1 MPRLVLRETDNGC
14 FLTQGGQRAG
24 SQASQDP
31 TEIALTTATQK
42 RDTGDS
48 VLSVPVPGDGS
59 APGNLKKRPP
69 HPVPRTV
76 HESRQQNQRE
86 GSMEL
91 RLMPPGSR
99 RVGMISSKRAKTTE
113 VQTKQSTVESRVESA
128 SDVSD
133 VPIPLASC
141 NYSEMVLADSLPLSD
156 ETGDS
161 PVSDSKRKGLRE
173 RSSQQQKNPTLRGTG
188 SIAASSEA
196 KVSGGDRPA
205 ESNFSGAQEDEKKGS
220 HAAFQGSNPPLVSTS
235 NGWIESISSSS
246 FPGSLQPHTG
256 DGNCAA
262 RNNPQHTHN
271 ECHHEGATN
280 DVCNDREQVCAYVTA
295 TDMPD
300 ILKATSD
307 PPVVVS
313 ETRRRRHVCV
323 FPHRKGVPKSGP
335 TVPKRSSA
343 GERGDGTLIS
353 ERTETVAGD
362 SCAGHGLL
370 PAGGRNTGG
379 KNPRKGL
386 RVNPKKSNTT
396 GATGAN
402 DGVNTVRTHRD
413 VRIAIE
419 AGPESSSEGPYSEQ
433 CLPGIGRRAAR
444 AAHATRPPAA
454 AVSHDT
460 GGCAMERSVS
470 KHLGEKTDAGDTN
483 TQKETI
489 VRLCDRDEQIWNEWE
504 GVRLLGEGVY
514 GRVYLV
520 RNKETGEERAFKR
533 MYLQSSRHATDDDS
547 VAGGGVPAV
556 VQREVASLKALRGTQ
571 NVIRLDRVFV
581 GCRRVYLSFPVIH
594 GGSLTELI
602 RSYAGWQEHLLYS
615 HQSQQ
620 HDHPSLVYPH
630 KLFLQDHGEEDAMR
644 EDSENRSSSLQ
655 KREKKD
661 EDLAFRTETR
671 MSETSSVSP
680 GMLIRGDPKN
690 HIAFPAPFSYPDM
703 PPCGLPLAL
712 CKTIIQ
718 AILRGVAACHEHR
731 IAHRDLKP
739 DNILVE
745 WMQQH
750 PPAPPP
756 PPPSPVSST
765 LYCPGRFP
773 CAAEDEDVGE
783 EGHVASREPDVHLT
797 SRSRAAEFAA
807 KAAELLK
814 TKPLKRDAEQGGQ
827 TKEEREGPRSAGSVD
842 KSVEKSES
850 GCSSLPARLRQGA
863 EENKGGAHC
872 VKSSTGRGNY
882 EFPKGEDGCVVL
894 ETKDGLTET
903 STGPSQKEEAGS
915 RISSEKTVED
925 DGSKDASQDSPPPY
939 PPLPTK
945 VVIADFGLAR
955 TLPFYISSSIM
966 PKQQLS
972 ATSCT
977 APAVVRTSAAHK
989 NQRGCFRQSKDTCQ
1003 KKNVPQKKGKL
1014 PHKPSKSGL
1023 APSQPD
1029 GGNSSGSA
1037 PGALHREKKLG
1048 ISCSGQEG
1056 ENGSTT
1062 EKKSR
1067 KQSTKKPESPESDLQ
1082 SGSDEKIATRTSF
1095 SLSPEIITLNYR
1107 PLDVLLGSS
1116 SYSLCVD
1123 VWSAGCILMELLT
1136 GTELIDGCSEF
1147 QCIMAIM
1154 RLFGNPW
1161 RRERKGKEG
1170 RSKEVEVSLAQGSS
1184 KGKDELECAGKRE
1197 GEKEEN
1203 GGKNF
1208 EEAPSIDQ
1216 QNPEGGS
1223 KMSFPKNSR
1232 QTTLTRSSE
1241 WKFWSE
1247 ALPAFEGEER
1257 PLERILLENGRLD
1270 ALADPH
1276 LLDLA
1281 SKLLEVMPDKRITA
1295 KEALRHP
1302 FFDDICIGDEL

>member
-14 FLTQGGQRAG
+14 FLTQGGKRAG

-31 TEIALTTATQK
+31 TVVAVTTARQK

-76 HESRQQNQRE
+76 DESQQQNQQE

-99 RVGMISSKRAKTTE
+99 GFEMISSKRAKTTE
-113 VQTKQSTVESRVESA
+113 VQTKQSTGESRVECA

-133 VPIPLASC
+133 VPIPLASRS
-141 NYSEMVLADSLPLSD
+141 YPEMVLADSLPLSD
-156 ETGDS
+156 EPGDS
-161 PVSDSKRKGLRE
+161 PVPDNKRKGLRG
-173 RSSQQQKNPTLRGTG
+173 RPSQQQKNSTLVGTG

-205 ESNFSGAQEDEKKGS
+205 ESTFFCAPEDEKTGS
-220 HAAFQGSNPPLVSTS
+220 HAAFQGSNPPLVSVS
-235 NGWIESISSSS
+235 NGRIESISPSS
-246 FPGSLQPHTG
+246 FPGSLHPHTG
-256 DGNCAA
+256 DGNCIA
-262 RNNPQHTHN
+262 RNNAQHAHTDCDY
-271 ECHHEGATN
+271 EAATN
-280 DVCNDREQVCAYVTA
+280 DVCNDKEQVCACVNA
-295 TDMPD
+295 TDMPG

-313 ETRRRRHVCV
+313 ETRRPACG
-323 FPHRKGVPKSGP
+323 FPQRKGVPKSGP

-343 GERGDGTLIS
+343 GETGDGTLIS
-353 ERTETVAGD
+353 ERIEPVAGD
-362 SCAGHGLL
+362 SCAGHGIL
-370 PAGGRNTGG
+370 PAGGRNTCG
-379 KNPRKGL
+379 KNSRKGL

-396 GATGAN
+396 GTTGAN
-402 DGVNTVRTHRD
+402 DVVNLVRAHRD

-419 AGPESSSEGPYSEQ
+419 ADPESSSEDPHLEQ
-433 CLPGIGRRAAR
+433 CLPPIGRRAAR
-444 AAHATRPPAA
+444 AAHATRPPAI

-460 GGCAMERSVS
+460 GGRAMERSVS
-470 KHLGEKTDAGDTN
+470 KRFGEKTDSGDTN

-556 VQREVASLKALRGTQ
+556 VQREVASLKALRGAQ

-594 GGSLTELI
+594 GGSLTELM
-602 RSYAGWQEHLLYS
+602 RSYAGWQEHLLYN

-630 KLFLQDHGEEDAMR
+630 KLFLQEHDEEDAAR
-644 EDSENRSSSLQ
+644 EESENRSSSLQ

-671 MSETSSVSP
+671 MSESSSVSP

-690 HIAFPAPFSYPDM
+690 HVAFPVPFSYPDM

-756 PPPSPVSST
+756 PPPSPVSSAI
-765 LYCPGRFP
+765 YYPERFP
-773 CAAEDEDVGE
+773 CAAKDEEVGE
-783 EGHVASREPDVHLT
+783 DGHVARREPDAHLT

-807 KAAELLK
+807 TAAELLK
-814 TKPLKRDAEQGGQ
+814 TKPLKRDAEQGAEM
-827 TKEEREGPRSAGSVD
+827 KEEREGPRSAGSVD
-842 KSVEKSES
+842 KSVENIES
-850 GCSSLPARLRQGA
+850 GCSSIPARLQKGA
-863 EENKGGAHC
+863 VENKGGAHC

-894 ETKDGLTET
+894 EAKDGLTDT

-915 RISSEKTVED
+915 RASSEKTVED
-925 DGSKDASQDSPPPY
+925 DGSKDASQDTPPPY

-955 TLPFYISSSIM
+955 TLPFYISSSVM

-972 ATSCT
+972 ATSST
-977 APAVVRTSAAHK
+977 APAVVRTPAAHK

-1003 KKNVPQKKGKL
+1003 KKSVPQKKGKL
-1014 PHKPSKSGL
+1014 PPKPSKSGS

-1029 GGNSSGSA
+1029 GDNSSGLA

-1048 ISCSGQEG
+1048 RSCSGWEG
-1056 ENGSTT
+1056 EDGSTT
-1062 EKKSR
+1062 ERKSR
-1067 KQSTKKPESPESDLQ
+1067 KQSTKKPESPESDIQ
-1082 SGSDEKIATRTSF
+1082 SGSDEKIAARTSF

-1161 RRERKGKEG
+1161 RRERRGKEG
-1170 RSKEVEVSLAQGSS
+1170 RSKEEEVTLAQGSS
-1184 KGKDELECAGKRE
+1184 KEKDELECAGKRE
-1197 GEKEEN
+1197 GDKEEN

-1208 EEAPSIDQ
+1208 EEAPAIDH

-1223 KMSFPKNSR
+1223 KTSFPKNSR

-1257 PLERILLENGRLD
+1257 PLERILLENGRVD